1 MKQKIA
7 ILGATGYIG
16 KSLLA
21 EFFGDTAKVDLYLF
35 SRSKSKLQNLAK
47 HIPQGVTLH
56 HLPLDDFDKHTYHVV
71 INCTGLGSP
80 SSFKKEPQNIFS
92 VTESID
98 IMVMNYI
105 TKKKKT
111 KYINLSSGAVYGDNF
126 TKPVDSTTKTILDIN
141 NLKIPDYYS
150 IAKINAE
157 ARHRAMSALHIVDL
171 RIFAFFSRFADSK
184 AGFLMSEIIDCVVNK
199 KTFVTGPGDIV
210 RDYISSHDLY
220 LLIKLAIQVEH
231 CNDSFDVY
239 SKKPVSKFEM
249 LTYLEKKYG
258 LTYRIQGAQ
267 DPHVKLLKNVYCSK
281 DTKAKRLG
289 YQPSLSSLECIDEG
303 LQFILKNGEGVF
315 FAKDAK

>member
-21 EFFGDTAKVDLYLF
+21 EFFADSVAADLYVF
-35 SRSKSKLQNLAK
+35 SRSKSKLQALAK
-47 HIPQGVTLH
+47 QIPKGITLH
-56 HLPLDDFDKHTYHVV
+56 NLPLSDFGKHTYHAV

-92 VTESID
+92 VTEVID
-98 IMVMNYI
+98 VMVMNYL

-126 TKPVDSTTKTILDIN
+126 TKPVQNDTKTILDIN

-157 ARHRAMSALHIVDL
+157 ARHRAMSELHIVDL

-210 RDYISSHDLY
+210 RDYISSRDLY
-220 LLIKLAIQVEH
+220 TLVTLAMRAEH

-249 LTYLEKKYG
+249 LKHLEKKFG
-258 LTYRIQGAQ
+258 LTYRVQGTLDAKA
-267 DPHVKLLKNVYCSK
+267 KLLKNVYCSK
-281 DTKAKRLG
+281 DTKAKHLG
-289 YQPSLSSLECIDEG
+289 YHPSLSSLQCIDEG
-303 LQFILKNGEGVF
+303 LQFIVENGEGVF
-315 FAKDAK
+315 FVSDTK